1 MNSPASPAD
10 GDALKTPPKPD
21 DSLPPVQA
29 PNAAFILQLFLIPA
43 VIVSIIVCV
52 WLMFSWLAHMGNDPQ
67 KLVQD
72 IRKMNSASWQKALV
86 LANMLRNDEYDHLK
100 DDSQLAGELAGLLNA
115 QLAEP
120 GEDDRSIKL
129 RRFLCR
135 AIGEF
140 RTPEGM
146 PVLLIAATQEQNE
159 RDVEVRRSALAAI
172 AILSSNVGSERALED
187 PEVLKTLIAASKERA
202 GNEPQKTERAALRS
216 TAAFALGVVGGPEAA
231 DRLAKMTMDS
241 EPDVRYNAA
250 IGLARSGDVRS
261 VGVLKQMLDPEN
273 KQAVRGEASDAAR
286 ERKRLDVMG
295 NAIRAIVKLKE
306 QNSAWDS
313 NDIRG
318 ELEALA
324 NKNELNSITLEA
336 KAALAKLS
344 DNSDSKSPQ

>member
-1 MNSPASPAD
+1 MNSPVSPQEGAV
-10 GDALKTPPKPD
+10 LEKTTNPD
-21 DSLPPVQA
+21 DTLPPVEP
-29 PNAAFILQLFLIPA
+29 PNSAFILQLFLIPA
-43 VIVSIIVCV
+43 IIVTIIVCV

-100 DDSQLAGELAGLLNA
+100 DDPKLAGELADLLKA
-115 QLAEP
+115 QLVES
-120 GEDDRSIKL
+120 GKDDRSIKL

-146 PVLLIAATQEQNE
+146 PALLIAATQEKNE

-172 AILSSNVGSERALED
+172 AILTSQVGSERAREN
-187 PEVLKTLIAASKERA
+187 PEVLSTLIAASKERA
-202 GNEPQKTERAALRS
+202 SSDPQRSERAAIRS
-216 TAAFALGVVGGPEAA
+216 TAAFALGVLGGTEAT
-231 DRLAKMTMDS
+231 DRLAKMTLDS

-250 IGLARSGDVRS
+250 TGLARNGDERAVT
-261 VGVLKQMLDPEN
+261 VLKQMLDPNN
-273 KQAVRGEASDAAR
+273 KQAVRGEKSESAK

-306 QNSAWDS
+306 QNLAWDS
-313 NDIRG
+313 SEVRD
-318 ELEALA
+318 ELQSLA
-324 NKNELNSITLEA
+324 DKNALNSITLEA
-336 KAALAKLS
+336 RAALLRLAKPV
-344 DNSDSKSPQ
+344 N